1 MVDSDEE
8 SEDELLD
15 FADKIGINT
24 SAIRNHGGLNKLIQ
38 RRAKRFALASHYA
51 KLLQR
56 RYRIKAAKN
65 EFARLALEK
74 ENRFVHAEA
83 TLMQVRIFP
92 LKKVRMIRF
101 FTIIMLIISF
111 KKHHEIRLF

>member
-92 LKKVRMIRF
+92 ILKSGYDDSILHNYNANYYSLTK
-101 FTIIMLIISF
+101 TS
-111 KKHHEIRLF
+111 